1 MQQILSPDQILGK
14 VSDTYVLKARASSKK
29 LLILSFLAGA
39 FIAFAAQGST
49 FASFNLLTNAET
61 LGLGKLIQGLI
72 FTPGL
77 IFVLIAGAELFTGN
91 SLMIVSVLDKKLS
104 IKELLR
110 AWGIV
115 YLGNFL
121 GSVFVALILLK
132 SGQWNSADS
141 MLGARVILIANS
153 KIGLSFS
160 QALLLGVLCNW
171 LVCLAVWMSF
181 GSDSQVG
188 KMLSAFFPVMLF
200 VVSGFEHSIA
210 NMYYIPAGI
219 LAKTVPEYL
228 AASGLSE
235 AALSGLNRTS
245 FFTKNLIPVTLGNI
259 IGGGIF
265 VGLAYWLAFR
275 KRRNINEDN

>member
-1 MQQILSPDQILGK
+1 MQQILSPDQILDK
-14 VSDTYVLKARASSKK
+14 LSDTYVLKARASSKK

-49 FASFNLLTNAET
+49 FASFNLLANAET

-219 LAKTVPEYL
+219 LAKTVREYL

-235 AALSGLNRTS
+235 AALSGLNWTS

>member
-1 MQQILSPDQILGK
+1 MQQILSPDQILDK
-14 VSDTYVLKARASSKK
+14 LSDTYVLKARASSKK

-49 FASFNLLTNAET
+49 FASFNLLANAET

-235 AALSGLNRTS
+235 AALSGLNWTS

>member
-1 MQQILSPDQILGK
+1 MQQILSPDQILDK
-14 VSDTYVLKARASSKK
+14 LSDTYVLKARASSKK

-49 FASFNLLTNAET
+49 FASFNLLANAET

-228 AASGLSE
+228 AASELSE
-235 AALSGLNRTS
+235 AALSGLNWTS

>member
-1 MQQILSPDQILGK
+1 MQQILSPDQILDK
-14 VSDTYVLKARASSKK
+14 LSDTYVLKARASSKK

-49 FASFNLLTNAET
+49 FASFNLLANAET

-153 KIGLSFS
+153 KIGLS
-160 QALLLGVLCNW
+160 
-171 LVCLAVWMSF
+171 
-181 GSDSQVG
+181 
-188 KMLSAFFPVMLF
+188 LS
-200 VVSGFEHSIA
+200 
-210 NMYYIPAGI
+210 
-219 LAKTVPEYL
+219 
-228 AASGLSE
+228 
-235 AALSGLNRTS
+235 
-245 FFTKNLIPVTLGNI
+245 LIHI
-259 IGGGIF
+259 
-265 VGLAYWLAFR
+265 
-275 KRRNINEDN
+275 

>member
-1 MQQILSPDQILGK
+1 MQKILSPDQILDK
-14 VSDTYVLKARASSKK
+14 LSDTYVLKARASSKK

-49 FASFNLLTNAET
+49 FASFNLLANAET

-235 AALSGLNRTS
+235 AALSGLNWTS